1 MTATNASAV
10 SVSATGRKPP
20 VFLPKTLTA
29 FAGYKPLQ
37 LARDLIAGLTVGMVA
52 LPLALAIGIASV
64 PAEASRDAGLAPPVM
79 GLYTAITAGLI
90 ISLLGG
96 TRASIGGPTAAF
108 AVIVYAVAAEHGY
121 SGLVLATVLA
131 GIILIV
137 MGLTGLGS
145 MIKYIPYPVTLG
157 FTAGIGATI
166 FTGQIKDLLG
176 LHALNAGDKVPPEFI
191 GKVQWCFAHASTINW
206 PTAALGVG
214 CAVVIF
220 LWPKLVTRRV
230 PGPVV
235 VLLAATAL
243 AQVLRSKLG
252 VQIETIGDRFGE
264 MPSSL
269 PPITLPHVE
278 WAQAPALLRE
288 LGGPAF
294 TIAMLAAIESLLC
307 AVVADGMLGTRHRSN
322 TELIAQGVAN
332 VAAPLLGGIPATG
345 AIARTATNI
354 QSGGRTPLA
363 GIVHAL
369 TLLGIVL
376 AFGKYAALVPMSV
389 LAAVLVVVAWNMS
402 EVHRFRWLLNGPRSD
417 AAVLLTTFGLTVFAD
432 LTLAVGV
439 GLVLASMLFIKRM
452 ADVTNIGNLAG
463 DGTDAREDAPVGASG
478 RGVRKVPGVEV
489 YNVQGTFFFGA
500 AHKLRETLDSLGKPP
515 RVLVLNLSS
524 VIAVDATGLH
534 ALDDLRHRCQKDG
547 TRLMLVGLHTQPMFK
562 MSDQHLLAG
571 FGVENLMGSI
581 EEALGAAERH
591 IAEHGHRTR
600 GGHDSRLH

>member
-1 MTATNASAV
+1 MSTPTASAE
-10 SVSATGRKPP
+10 AERPPRKPP
-20 VFLPKTLTA
+20 IFLPKSLTA
-29 FAGYKPLQ
+29 FHGCTGSR
-37 LARDLIAGLTVGMVA
+37 LARDLVAGLTVGMVA

-64 PAEASRDAGLAPPVM
+64 PAEASRDAGLSPPVM
-79 GLYTAITAGLI
+79 GLYTAITAGFLI
-90 ISLLGG
+90 SALGG
-96 TRASIGGPTAAF
+96 TRACIGGPTAAF
-108 AVIVYAVAAEHGY
+108 AVIVYSVAATHGY
-121 SGLVLATVLA
+121 TGLVLATVMA
-131 GIILIV
+131 GVILVV

-157 FTAGIGATI
+157 FTAGIGVTI
-166 FTGQIKDLLG
+166 FTGQVKDLMG
-176 LHALNAGDKVPPEFI
+176 LHALESTDKVPPEFI
-191 GKVQWCFAHASTINW
+191 GKVQWYFTHVATIHW
-206 PTAALGVG
+206 PTAALGLL
-214 CAVVIF
+214 CTIAIF
-220 LWPKLVTRRV
+220 LWPRYVTRRV

-235 VLLAATAL
+235 VLLAATAA
-243 AQVLRSKLG
+243 AQWMKSAWG
-252 VQIETIGDRFGE
+252 IPIETIGDRFGAI
-264 MPSSL
+264 PSGL
-269 PPITLPHVE
+269 PPITLPNVE
-278 WAQAPALLRE
+278 WANLPGMMRD
-288 LGGPAF
+288 LGGSAF

-322 TELIAQGVAN
+322 TELIAQGTAN
-332 VAAPLLGGIPATG
+332 IVAPLLGGIPATG

-363 GIVHAL
+363 GMVHAL

-376 AFGKYAALVPMSV
+376 LFGRYAALVPMSV

-463 DGTDAREDAPVGASG
+463 DGNDDREDAPVGASG

-500 AHKLRETLDSLGKPP
+500 AYKLRETLDSVGKPP

-524 VIAVDATGLH
+524 VIAIDATGLH

-562 MSDQHLLAG
+562 MSDQHLLES
-571 FGVENLMGSI
+571 FGTENLMGSI
-581 EEALGAAERH
+581 DEALREAETH
-591 IAEHGHRTR
+591 VAQAGHRTR
-600 GGHDSRLH
+600 GAHDSRWR